1 MRRTLTLS
9 ILMIGLL
16 AVSLAG
22 CGSGVSSIT
31 GPTLMET
38 AGADS
43 ED

>member
-1 MRRTLTLS
+1 MRRTFTLS

-22 CGSGVSSIT
+22 CGGAGSSIT

-38 AGADS
+38 PVATP
-43 ED
+43 